1 MVRDGMLP
9 AAQFL
14 IVVVSGT
21 ICGVP
26 KGRVS
31 LVNVCVTPV
40 EGSNNSSVGVTGQVE
55 NGKAGIIGALPAG
68 IGPLTIG
75 LLFTTPRISRRRAA
89 VAAGKSESFSVS
101 DAAVPAARLLTSS
114 DFSTL
119 SCAS

>member
-14 IVVVSGT
+14 IVVDSGT

-31 LVNVCVTPV
+31 LVNVCVTLV
-40 EGSNNSSVGVTGQVE
+40 EVSNNSSVGMTEQVE
-55 NGKAGIIGALPAG
+55 NGKAGI
-68 IGPLTIG
+68 GPMTIG
-75 LLFTTPRISRRRAA
+75 LLFTTPQISRRRAA

-114 DFSTL
+114 D
-119 SCAS
+119 